1 MAGSLYESRLEGAL
15 VLAKLPLQR
24 FLSLPLK
31 ALPKLVQRH
40 LQPCEIRTENTWSLS
55 LSLVGLRILSSIGDG
70 NKRENRC
77 WYREGLG
84 ESKAVYT
91 GL

>member
-1 MAGSLYESRLEGAL
+1 MAGSLYESRLERAL

-40 LQPCEIRTENTWSLS
+40 LQLCEIWTENTWSLS
-55 LSLVGLRILSSIGDG
+55 RVGLTILSSIGDG
-70 NKRENRC
+70 DKRENRC